1 MRSRC
6 PSGYGRLRVAMLAAL
21 ACAMAGKLAW
31 AANADGHAEPSAQ
44 IETLATPGDPKAS
57 LPMAQ
62 ILADIRRRLAEK
74 GMAAGSPIMIRIF
87 KAEAELELWMR
98 KGDRFELLTVYPICY
113 WSGALGPKQTEGDK
127 QAPEGFYSIGA
138 RQMHHKGRWPAS
150 MDVGYPNAFDRAHGR
165 TGSYILVHGGCT
177 SIGCYAMTNPAMDE
191 IYLIG
196 NAAIEMG
203 QKRFQ
208 VHVFPF
214 RPTGENLAA
223 HKDSEWYGFWSE
235 LKQAYDVFERTR
247 IPPRVSVC
255 RGKYEI
261 AEGTLDQGKELAAKP
276 AWASA
281 ATGPGAEAAAY
292 CGENL
297 VSEVYPEARRVRH
310 RVSARKR
317 HRLARARRA
326 AHIRAAHTRSAHI
339 KRHRAKRYAGGNGHA
354 N

>member
-1 MRSRC
+1 MTSRHPSRSKRH
-6 PSGYGRLRVAMLAAL
+6 RLRVAVLAAL
-21 ACAMAGKLAW
+21 ACGTAGTLAW
-31 AANADGHAEPSAQ
+31 AANADGNAEQSGQTLITASA
-44 IETLATPGDPKAS
+44 GDPKAT

-62 ILADIRRRLAEK
+62 ILADIQRRLADK
-74 GMAAGSPIMIRIF
+74 GMTAGSPIMIRIF

-98 KGDRFELLTVYPICY
+98 KGDRFELLAVYPICY

-150 MDVGYPNAFDRAHGR
+150 MDVGYPNAFDKAHGR

-177 SIGCYAMTNPAMDE
+177 STGCYAMTNPVMDE
-191 IYLIG
+191 IYLIS
-196 NAAIEMG
+196 NAAIENG

-208 VHVFPF
+208 VHIFPF
-214 RPTGENLAA
+214 RPTAANLAA
-223 HKDSEWYGFWSE
+223 HKDSEWYGFWNE

-261 AEGTLDQGKELAAKP
+261 AEGTLDQGKEPAAKP
-276 AWASA
+276 ATA
-281 ATGPGAEAAAY
+281 ATGPGAEATDY

-297 VSEVYPEARRVRH
+297 VSEVHPEARHVRH

-326 AHIRAAHTRSAHI
+326 AHARATHI

>member
-1 MRSRC
+1 MTSRH
-6 PSGYGRLRVAMLAAL
+6 PSGPRRHRLRVAMLAAL
-21 ACAMAGKLAW
+21 ACGIAGTLTW
-31 AANADGHAEPSAQ
+31 AANADGRAEQSSQTEIPASPSN
-44 IETLATPGDPKAS
+44 PKATLS
-57 LPMAQ
+57 MAQ
-62 ILADIRRRLAEK
+62 ILADIQRRLGEK
-74 GMAAGSPIMIRIF
+74 GMTAGNPIMIRIF
-87 KAEAELELWMR
+87 KAEAQLELWMR
-98 KGDRFELLTVYPICY
+98 KGDRFELLAVYPICY

-127 QAPEGFYSIGA
+127 QAPEGLYSVGA

-177 SIGCYAMTNPAMDE
+177 SIGCYAMTNPLMDE
-191 IYLIG
+191 IYLIS
-196 NAAIEMG
+196 NAAIEQG

-214 RPTGENLAA
+214 RPTAANLAA

-255 RGKYEI
+255 QGKYTI
-261 AEGTLDQGKELAAKP
+261 AEGTLDDVKELGSKP
-276 AWASA
+276 AALA
-281 ATGPGAEAAAY
+281 AVRGADATAY

-297 VSEVYPEARRVRH
+297 MSETHPEAERARH

-317 HRLARARRA
+317 HRLSRAARRA
-326 AHIRAAHTRSAHI
+326 AHTRAAHV
-339 KRHRAKRYAGGNGHA
+339 KGHRAKRYAGGNGHA